1 MYTIYCY
8 YDADIFIVSSTLGGL
23 VLISKYSVKRPYTVL
38 VGVILVIVLGV
49 VALTSMT
56 ADLLP
61 NMSFPYVVVVTT
73 DIGASP
79 QAVETEVTAP
89 VEAGLATTSDLKNI
103 QSMSYYSYSMVILE
117 YEQSANM
124 DSILIEIQQSLDQ
137 VKGTFPDTVGT
148 PIVMQIDPDML
159 PILVSAVSVE
169 GVEGADLTNYIE
181 NTIKPQLESV
191 NGVASVTT
199 SGGIVE
205 TVQVTID
212 EKKVDELNKKIRK
225 VIDKKFAD
233 AEKQL
238 NESEEK
244 LEAGKEELEYGQ
256 NELISQTSDAETELQ
271 NQKIALYQTEG
282 DLKTQLT
289 LLNATKDQI
298 NNAIEMLNNMNDNV
312 ADMQNQAKGLGEV
325 LELYTNG
332 TLNEEQF
339 KEATGM
345 TVEEA
350 QQNMAIL
357 TEQINGIT
365 EALQERTAILIPL
378 GVNVQTLEDI
388 PTALDFLTESLAQI
402 EVNIATIETALEQIE
417 GGKIT
422 LDDAISELN
431 KGKLL
436 GTIKLSEASSQIAE
450 GEAAMTKAKE
460 EFKAEKDKAYSAVDI
475 NSVLSIETLQQLLVA
490 QNFSMPAG
498 YINSNDGQYLIKVG
512 DRVKDVDELR
522 NLVLV
527 DLNMEG
533 INPILL
539 SDVAN
544 VELID
549 NSAEVYANINGKPGI
564 LLSFEKQT
572 GYSTGDVTDAIQERF
587 KSIEKSEDL
596 NIKFSILMNQGI
608 YIDMITKSI
617 LENMILGALLAIII
631 LMLFLKDGRPTLIIA
646 CAIPLSVI
654 FAVVL
659 MYFSN
664 ITLNIISMSGLTLG
678 IGMLVDNSIVVIENI
693 YRLRNEGMSI
703 KKAAVYGASQVAGA
717 ITASTLTTICVFAPI
732 VFTDGITR
740 QLFVDMGLTI
750 AYTLTAS
757 LIVALT
763 IVPAIASGVLNKE
776 KPKKEGGFGDKVM
789 NLYARFLRKCLKY
802 KPVVFITMIA
812 LLVLSIFLAVSK
824 GTAFMPEMSST
835 QATVIIE
842 PVEGEKTTLAELK
855 KESDAVVENIVK
867 IPEVTTVGA
876 MAGTGSSLGG
886 IQANAGDRITMYV
899 LIDEEK
905 KLSNDELEEKINKAA
920 EGAHCKVTVQTNMM
934 DMSALS
940 GGGIKVMIKG
950 RDIEKMQNIARDVAD
965 IISNVEGTT
974 EINDGLDELT
984 NQINIKVDKSK
995 AAKYNMTTAQIFQLV
1010 YAQIADTRATT
1021 KISTD
1026 VTDYDVFV
1034 RTGEQSEVTIDK
1046 LKQITFTYTNRETQ
1060 ETKEIPITDVAEF
1073 TETAELSSIL
1083 RDAQNRYIQ
1092 VTASIEDGYNIGLV
1106 GNEIRDRLS
1115 KYDVPEGYSVQMK
1128 GEDENINDAIKQ
1140 MTKMLLLAV
1149 IFIYLVM
1156 VAQFQSLLSPFIIM
1170 FTIPLAFTGG
1180 FLALYLTNKEVSVIS
1195 MIGFVMLAGIIVNNG
1210 IVLIDYIIQL
1220 RRKGMEKKEAIV
1232 ESARTRMRP
1241 VLMTALT
1248 TIISMSTMA
1257 LGFGQGAEMSQPMAI
1272 VVVGGLIY
1280 GTLLTLIVVPC
1291 IYDAFNKEKNMVEEE
1306 L

>member
-1 MYTIYCY
+1 M
-8 YDADIFIVSSTLGGL
+8 
-23 VLISKYSVKRPYTVL
+23 ISKYSVKRPYTVL

-225 VIDKKFAD
+225 V
-233 AEKQL
+233 

-256 NELISQTSDAETELQ
+256 NELISQTSNAETELQ

-659 MYFSN
+659 MAKGRKSP
-664 ITLNIISMSGLTLG
+664 
-678 IGMLVDNSIVVIENI
+678 D
-693 YRLRNEGMSI
+693 RAA
-703 KKAAVYGASQVAGA
+703 KKAKKKAEQQAAEESY
-717 ITASTLTTICVFAPI
+717 
-732 VFTDGITR
+732 
-740 QLFVDMGLTI
+740 
-750 AYTLTAS
+750 
-757 LIVALT
+757 
-763 IVPAIASGVLNKE
+763 E
-776 KPKKEGGFGDKVM
+776 K
-789 NLYARFLRKCLKY
+789 
-802 KPVVFITMIA
+802 I
-812 LLVLSIFLAVSK
+812 
-824 GTAFMPEMSST
+824 
-835 QATVIIE
+835 
-842 PVEGEKTTLAELK
+842 
-855 KESDAVVENIVK
+855 
-867 IPEVTTVGA
+867 
-876 MAGTGSSLGG
+876 
-886 IQANAGDRITMYV
+886 
-899 LIDEEK
+899 IDENK
-905 KLSNDELEEKINKAA
+905 K
-920 EGAHCKVTVQTNMM
+920 
-934 DMSALS
+934 
-940 GGGIKVMIKG
+940 
-950 RDIEKMQNIARDVAD
+950 
-965 IISNVEGTT
+965 
-974 EINDGLDELT
+974 
-984 NQINIKVDKSK
+984 
-995 AAKYNMTTAQIFQLV
+995 
-1010 YAQIADTRATT
+1010 
-1021 KISTD
+1021 
-1026 VTDYDVFV
+1026 
-1034 RTGEQSEVTIDK
+1034 
-1046 LKQITFTYTNRETQ
+1046 
-1060 ETKEIPITDVAEF
+1060 
-1073 TETAELSSIL
+1073 
-1083 RDAQNRYIQ
+1083 
-1092 VTASIEDGYNIGLV
+1092 
-1106 GNEIRDRLS
+1106 
-1115 KYDVPEGYSVQMK
+1115 
-1128 GEDENINDAIKQ
+1128 
-1140 MTKMLLLAV
+1140 
-1149 IFIYLVM
+1149 
-1156 VAQFQSLLSPFIIM
+1156 
-1170 FTIPLAFTGG
+1170 
-1180 FLALYLTNKEVSVIS
+1180 
-1195 MIGFVMLAGIIVNNG
+1195 
-1210 IVLIDYIIQL
+1210 
-1220 RRKGMEKKEAIV
+1220 
-1232 ESARTRMRP
+1232 
-1241 VLMTALT
+1241 
-1248 TIISMSTMA
+1248 
-1257 LGFGQGAEMSQPMAI
+1257 
-1272 VVVGGLIY
+1272 
-1280 GTLLTLIVVPC
+1280 
-1291 IYDAFNKEKNMVEEE
+1291 
-1306 L
+1306 

>member
-1 MYTIYCY
+1 M
-8 YDADIFIVSSTLGGL
+8 
-23 VLISKYSVKRPYTVL
+23 ISKYSVKRPYTVL

-490 QNFSMPAG
+490 QNFSMPDR
-498 YINSNDGQYLIKVG
+498 SN
-512 DRVKDVDELR
+512 
-522 NLVLV
+522 
-527 DLNMEG
+527 
-533 INPILL
+533 
-539 SDVAN
+539 
-544 VELID
+544 
-549 NSAEVYANINGKPGI
+549 
-564 LLSFEKQT
+564 
-572 GYSTGDVTDAIQERF
+572 
-587 KSIEKSEDL
+587 
-596 NIKFSILMNQGI
+596 
-608 YIDMITKSI
+608 
-617 LENMILGALLAIII
+617 
-631 LMLFLKDGRPTLIIA
+631 
-646 CAIPLSVI
+646 
-654 FAVVL
+654 
-659 MYFSN
+659 
-664 ITLNIISMSGLTLG
+664 
-678 IGMLVDNSIVVIENI
+678 
-693 YRLRNEGMSI
+693 
-703 KKAAVYGASQVAGA
+703 
-717 ITASTLTTICVFAPI
+717 
-732 VFTDGITR
+732 
-740 QLFVDMGLTI
+740 
-750 AYTLTAS
+750 
-757 LIVALT
+757 
-763 IVPAIASGVLNKE
+763 
-776 KPKKEGGFGDKVM
+776 
-789 NLYARFLRKCLKY
+789 
-802 KPVVFITMIA
+802 
-812 LLVLSIFLAVSK
+812 
-824 GTAFMPEMSST
+824 
-835 QATVIIE
+835 
-842 PVEGEKTTLAELK
+842 
-855 KESDAVVENIVK
+855 
-867 IPEVTTVGA
+867 
-876 MAGTGSSLGG
+876 
-886 IQANAGDRITMYV
+886 
-899 LIDEEK
+899 
-905 KLSNDELEEKINKAA
+905 
-920 EGAHCKVTVQTNMM
+920 
-934 DMSALS
+934 
-940 GGGIKVMIKG
+940 
-950 RDIEKMQNIARDVAD
+950 
-965 IISNVEGTT
+965 
-974 EINDGLDELT
+974 
-984 NQINIKVDKSK
+984 
-995 AAKYNMTTAQIFQLV
+995 
-1010 YAQIADTRATT
+1010 
-1021 KISTD
+1021 
-1026 VTDYDVFV
+1026 
-1034 RTGEQSEVTIDK
+1034 
-1046 LKQITFTYTNRETQ
+1046 
-1060 ETKEIPITDVAEF
+1060 
-1073 TETAELSSIL
+1073 
-1083 RDAQNRYIQ
+1083 
-1092 VTASIEDGYNIGLV
+1092 
-1106 GNEIRDRLS
+1106 
-1115 KYDVPEGYSVQMK
+1115 
-1128 GEDENINDAIKQ
+1128 
-1140 MTKMLLLAV
+1140 
-1149 IFIYLVM
+1149 
-1156 VAQFQSLLSPFIIM
+1156 PFIRCS
-1170 FTIPLAFTGG
+1170 
-1180 FLALYLTNKEVSVIS
+1180 K
-1195 MIGFVMLAGIIVNNG
+1195 
-1210 IVLIDYIIQL
+1210 
-1220 RRKGMEKKEAIV
+1220 
-1232 ESARTRMRP
+1232 
-1241 VLMTALT
+1241 
-1248 TIISMSTMA
+1248 
-1257 LGFGQGAEMSQPMAI
+1257 
-1272 VVVGGLIY
+1272 
-1280 GTLLTLIVVPC
+1280 C
-1291 IYDAFNKEKNMVEEE
+1291 
-1306 L
+1306 

>member
-1 MYTIYCY
+1 M
-8 YDADIFIVSSTLGGL
+8 
-23 VLISKYSVKRPYTVL
+23 ISKYSVKRPYTVL

-533 INPILL
+533 IDPILL

-587 KSIEKSEDL
+587 KSIEKSENL

-608 YIDMITKSI
+608 YIDIILKSI
-617 LENMILGALLAIII
+617 LQTMKNLLKNYKINLCKILIII
-631 LMLFLKDGRPTLIIA
+631 
-646 CAIPLSVI
+646 I
-654 FAVVL
+654 FNR
-659 MYFSN
+659 MK
-664 ITLNIISMSGLTLG
+664 SMPGCY
-678 IGMLVDNSIVVIENI
+678 N
-693 YRLRNEGMSI
+693 
-703 KKAAVYGASQVAGA
+703 
-717 ITASTLTTICVFAPI
+717 
-732 VFTDGITR
+732 
-740 QLFVDMGLTI
+740 
-750 AYTLTAS
+750 
-757 LIVALT
+757 
-763 IVPAIASGVLNKE
+763 NKE
-776 KPKKEGGFGDKVM
+776 
-789 NLYARFLRKCLKY
+789 
-802 KPVVFITMIA
+802 
-812 LLVLSIFLAVSK
+812 
-824 GTAFMPEMSST
+824 
-835 QATVIIE
+835 
-842 PVEGEKTTLAELK
+842 
-855 KESDAVVENIVK
+855 
-867 IPEVTTVGA
+867 
-876 MAGTGSSLGG
+876 
-886 IQANAGDRITMYV
+886 
-899 LIDEEK
+899 
-905 KLSNDELEEKINKAA
+905 
-920 EGAHCKVTVQTNMM
+920 
-934 DMSALS
+934 
-940 GGGIKVMIKG
+940 
-950 RDIEKMQNIARDVAD
+950 
-965 IISNVEGTT
+965 
-974 EINDGLDELT
+974 
-984 NQINIKVDKSK
+984 
-995 AAKYNMTTAQIFQLV
+995 
-1010 YAQIADTRATT
+1010 
-1021 KISTD
+1021 
-1026 VTDYDVFV
+1026 
-1034 RTGEQSEVTIDK
+1034 
-1046 LKQITFTYTNRETQ
+1046 
-1060 ETKEIPITDVAEF
+1060 
-1073 TETAELSSIL
+1073 
-1083 RDAQNRYIQ
+1083 
-1092 VTASIEDGYNIGLV
+1092 
-1106 GNEIRDRLS
+1106 
-1115 KYDVPEGYSVQMK
+1115 
-1128 GEDENINDAIKQ
+1128 
-1140 MTKMLLLAV
+1140 
-1149 IFIYLVM
+1149 
-1156 VAQFQSLLSPFIIM
+1156 
-1170 FTIPLAFTGG
+1170 
-1180 FLALYLTNKEVSVIS
+1180 
-1195 MIGFVMLAGIIVNNG
+1195 
-1210 IVLIDYIIQL
+1210 
-1220 RRKGMEKKEAIV
+1220 
-1232 ESARTRMRP
+1232 
-1241 VLMTALT
+1241 
-1248 TIISMSTMA
+1248 
-1257 LGFGQGAEMSQPMAI
+1257 
-1272 VVVGGLIY
+1272 
-1280 GTLLTLIVVPC
+1280 
-1291 IYDAFNKEKNMVEEE
+1291 
-1306 L
+1306 